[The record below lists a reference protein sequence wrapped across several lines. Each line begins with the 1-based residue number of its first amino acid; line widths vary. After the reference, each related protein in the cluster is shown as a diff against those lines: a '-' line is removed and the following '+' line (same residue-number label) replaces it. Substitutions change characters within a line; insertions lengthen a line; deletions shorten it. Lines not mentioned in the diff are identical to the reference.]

1 FSSPF
6 LILLTKFTFS
16 ISQWH
21 SGLPIPFQGSYNTT
35 STHFTADVFSVDKP
49 TMTYYVSNN
58 PANGYKYI
66 DTDISHYVSIQETSS
81 ASAHRFIH
89 HHGYIAGD
97 KYRESDLSY

>member
-1 FSSPF
+1 MTAPQLEHFSGTRG
-6 LILLTKFTFS
+6 IS
-16 ISQWH
+16 IVD
-21 SGLPIPFQGSYNTT
+21 